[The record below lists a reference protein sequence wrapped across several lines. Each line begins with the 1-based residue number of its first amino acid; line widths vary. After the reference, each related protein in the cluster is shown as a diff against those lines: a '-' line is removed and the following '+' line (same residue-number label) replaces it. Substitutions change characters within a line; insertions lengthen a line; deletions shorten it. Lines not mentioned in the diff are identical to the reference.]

1 MHYPLSSLYSLTQYQ
16 DIPPGTD
23 LFFFI
28 YPRCYEM
35 YYKNPQQALYYKKL
49 LTLDYKSST
58 RLDDKNSRVLNCNK
72 FAAIRIKLYTA
83 RVCVRIRES
92 KGLYLTPLEGTS
104 FDDAQCEKYEIQRR
118 IAKETATF
126 EHEQFGNDDS
136 SQSQLLNDNSNSIQ
150 HSQFSEVR
158 KNNPAVWRTNRCNK
172 NHNSKA
178 RETAVV
184 IQKRK
189 TDPKERDNFLSST
202 KIFVRI
208 L

>member
-28 YPRCYEM
+28 YPR
-35 YYKNPQQALYYKKL
+35 
-49 LTLDYKSST
+49 
-58 RLDDKNSRVLNCNK
+58 
-72 FAAIRIKLYTA
+72 
-83 RVCVRIRES
+83 S

-184 IQKRK
+184 IQKKKNR
-189 TDPKERDNFLSST
+189 PKGTRQLLI
-202 KIFVRI
+202 KH
-208 L
+208 